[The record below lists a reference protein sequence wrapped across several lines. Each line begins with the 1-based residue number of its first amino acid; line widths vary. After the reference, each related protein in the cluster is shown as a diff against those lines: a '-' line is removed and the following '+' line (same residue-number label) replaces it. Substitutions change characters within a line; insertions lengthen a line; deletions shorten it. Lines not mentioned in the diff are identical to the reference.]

1 MVDRNTH
8 FINMPVILE
17 EREFF
22 GEVHYFFS
30 HQYGDHWSMLAYMQ
44 WARNPQPCGHGLLKF
59 RDLGV
64 FEVVNVSAINRSVGF
79 FLMPNNEIYIL
90 DRENQVTFH

>member
-8 FINMPVILE
+8 FINAPIILE

-22 GEVHYFFS
+22 GIVEYFFS
-30 HQYGDHWSMLAYMQ
+30 HQYCNQWSMLAFVQ
-44 WARNPQPCGHGLLKF
+44 WVRNPQLSRHGLLKF

-64 FEVVNVSAINRSVGF
+64 YEVVNVSAIHRNVGF
-79 FLMPNNEIYIL
+79 FLMPNNELYII
-90 DRENQVTFH
+90 DREHQVIFR

>member
-8 FINMPVILE
+8 FINTPVNLE

-22 GEVHYFFS
+22 GVVHYFFS

-44 WARNPQPCGHGLLKF
+44 WARNPQPSGHGLLKF
-59 RDLGV
+59 RDLGA
-64 FEVVNVSAINRSVGF
+64 FEVINVSAIDRSVGF
-79 FLMPNNEIYIL
+79 FLMSNNELYII
-90 DRENQVTFH
+90 DRENQVTFR